1 MHVYELQLYV
11 HVCASVRVIAGNFQV
26 VLIVDNQET
35 TTKSMFRGVLLKE
48 LSRYGEHALHL
59 LPPGAGSALHP
70 AQGQPVIA
78 SFTPAHRGGRLVC
91 CDTSKDNLAGS
102 ETMPCCVLS
111 HSCL

>member
-1 MHVYELQLYV
+1 MSPKALNSGSLCMCMSYSSTYV

-59 LPPGAGSALHP
+59 LPPGAGSALCP

-78 SFTPAHRGGRLVC
+78 SFTPTHCGV
-91 CDTSKDNLAGS
+91 AGWFAVILPKI
-102 ETMPCCVLS
+102 T
-111 HSCL
+111 